1 MRNLLLA
8 SAAALG
14 AAPRIASAQHRNDRH
29 GDVDPERPAFAALLA
44 SERARDR
51 SPS

>member
-8 SAAALG
+8 SAATLG

-29 GDVDPERPAFAALLA
+29 GDADRARPAFAALFA
-44 SERARDR
+44 PERAGDR
-51 SPS
+51 WPS